1 MADGVVLFVAET
13 DELGHIISVRAT
25 GNAMTQAEE
34 AENFLEHFGVKGM
47 RWGVRKKESRVSVTT
62 GPGGRI
68 RTSGGHNRPPS
79 TDAVK
84 AARLRQ
90 KSRKS
95 SVKSLSNEELATL
108 LKRMN
113 LEKQYNDLQGDNA
126 FRKGTKFVR
135 ELLSTGRL
143 AKEVIDFG
151 GQVATSVKK

>member
-1 MADGVVLFVAET
+1 MTAT
-13 DELGHIISVRAT
+13 DD
-25 GNAMTQAEE
+25 
-34 AENFLEHFGVKGM
+34 FLEHFGVKGM
-47 RWGVRKKESRVSVTT
+47 KWGHRKKESRVSVTT

-68 RTSGGHNRPPS
+68 RTTGGHSRPPS
-79 TDAVK
+79 ADAVK

-90 KSRKS
+90 KGKKS
-95 SVKSLSNEELATL
+95 SVRSLSNDELATL

-113 LEKQYNDLQGDNA
+113 LEKQYKDLQGDNA

-135 ELLSTGRL
+135 ELLGTGRL